1 MFFQTETDSFLFL
14 HSYMMYWTS
23 EHDVLLSEN
32 PNKATKSTS
41 QRSEMW
47 NKIANT
53 LKTWPKTIF
62 PVDKR
67 YVRDYVG
74 ILINRIKTKLES
86 WGKELDRASRRPS
99 PQNLKYWLKK
109 LWLMQEQQQRQPLQL
124 LASQQLMLRQQFNKT
139 KLKLWWVCW
148 TNLWTNK
155 KPPS

>member
-32 PNKATKSTS
+32 PNKATKSSS

-124 LASQQLMLRQQFNKT
+124 LASQQLMLRQQSNKT
-139 KLKLWWVCW
+139 KLKLWWVSW

-155 KPPS
+155 

>member
-32 PNKATKSTS
+32 PNKATKSSS

-155 KPPS
+155 